1 MFATFVRLPAGRQ
14 VRGTERHKRSKS
26 TSCFFVTSQNLTN
39 PEDELDWFFVN
50 GGYNF
55 FFAEYEFFVRVAIKY
70 GKASFPDHGWAE

>member
-1 MFATFVRLPAGRQ
+1 MVATFVRSGYQTAQEVKIDLL
-14 VRGTERHKRSKS
+14 
-26 TSCFFVTSQNLTN
+26 FFFGTSQNLTN